1 MMWLDLAA
9 PPPANCTQTDP
20 APLSKKAEQAVV
32 KPKHYNKQW
41 WLAQV
46 LAQISY
52 QQEERFLPLLPRVW
66 EVGLCHGWL
75 FPQCHVCWNLVIEF
89 PWLHRWWHVI
99 PLVFNHLMSGVINK
113 TSFGFSGEM
122 PHGKLTHSLLEA
134 RVATPMLKQ
143 KKVADEHIFFA
154 TSWCLYMGLRQG
166 FDRALFWNGR
176 YGSRV
181 DECWVQTCR
190 GLRF

>member
-1 MMWLDLAA
+1 MWALWSYMMWTMMWLDLAA

-52 QQEERFLPLLPRVW
+52 QREERFLPLLPRVW

-89 PWLHRWWHVI
+89 PWLHRWWLVI

-134 RVATPMLKQ
+134 RVATPMLK
-143 KKVADEHIFFA
+143 KKGCR
-154 TSWCLYMGLRQG
+154 W
-166 FDRALFWNGR
+166 AL
-176 YGSRV
+176 
-181 DECWVQTCR
+181 
-190 GLRF
+190 